1 YSLCSDLYL
10 MGALHIPT
18 MCPIKITTLS
28 ISSVFTEESQLSMI
42 ISTVV
47 FIKEQQV
54 PVVMGEQQ

>member
-1 YSLCSDLYL
+1 
-10 MGALHIPT
+10 